1 MLPSRL
7 PLCLALAFSPSL
19 ASAQNAATDSI
30 PFHQRQWAAQF
41 AGGTSFASLGVLRF
55 TAPTRAWLLDFRFT
69 GGHSHDRMYSNDTLA
84 FEGATSNANV
94 DVRIGRRFYQG
105 HGKSVVSFQSAGVLA
120 GFDHACQKSTQPS
133 GSLGS
138 CANGWTAGAFG
149 DLGGA
154 YLITPRFSIGG
165 AATLAFS
172 YHRSTAKLSGGVV
185 DKRWAYSGSVQ
196 GLSFAAT
203 VYF

>member
-1 MLPSRL
+1 M
-7 PLCLALAFSPSL
+7 
-19 ASAQNAATDSI
+19 
-30 PFHQRQWAAQF
+30 
-41 AGGTSFASLGVLRF
+41 
-55 TAPTRAWLLDFRFT
+55 
-69 GGHSHDRMYSNDTLA
+69 
-84 FEGATSNANV
+84 
-94 DVRIGRRFYQG
+94 
-105 HGKSVVSFQSAGVLA
+105 VSFQTAGVLA
-120 GFDHACQKSTQPS
+120 GFDHGCQKSTRPS

-165 AATLAFS
+165 AATVAFS
-172 YHRSTAKLSGGVV
+172 YHRSTAQASGGQVV
-185 DKRWAYSGSVQ
+185 KGWAYSGSVQ